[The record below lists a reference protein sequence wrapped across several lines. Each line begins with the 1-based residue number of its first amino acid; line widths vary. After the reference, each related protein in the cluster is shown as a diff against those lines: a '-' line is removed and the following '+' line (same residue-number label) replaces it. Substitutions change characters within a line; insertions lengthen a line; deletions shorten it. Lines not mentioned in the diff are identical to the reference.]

1 MGPSPSPSTLTR
13 YGSAPGSLLTS
24 AVDSVIGA
32 GAEREFS
39 ALRPQPS
46 ASFIGRYFSSGDGDS
61 SSLTSESTFKVN
73 SSKETAKPLLRS
85 YGLGEM
91 AAAAIGSSSS
101 SSSSTSCSSSAALV
115 RQRSSPAGFLSH
127 LTDNNGTPFP
137 FVFLLSTIT
146 VMSLLN
152 EGVVTVVGSAVGA
165 PLGF

>member
-1 MGPSPSPSTLTR
+1 MGPSPSPSSLTR

-32 GAEREFS
+32 VAEREF
-39 ALRPQPS
+39 RPQPP

-73 SSKETAKPLLRS
+73 SSKETTKPLLRS

-101 SSSSTSCSSSAALV
+101 SSSSSTTSCSSSAALV

-127 LTDNNGTPFP
+127 HLTDSNGTPFP
-137 FVFLLSTIT
+137 FVFLFCL
-146 VMSLLN
+146 VL
-152 EGVVTVVGSAVGA
+152 V
-165 PLGF
+165 PLCPS

>member
-1 MGPSPSPSTLTR
+1 MYPSSSSSSPQKPVGPSPSSLTR

-32 GAEREFS
+32 VAEREFS
-39 ALRPQPS
+39 TLRPQPP

-91 AAAAIGSSSS
+91 AAAIGSSSS
-101 SSSSTSCSSSAALV
+101 SSSTTSCSSSAALV

-137 FVFLLSTIT
+137 FVFLFSAI
-146 VMSLLN
+146 SLL
-152 EGVVTVVGSAVGA
+152 
-165 PLGF
+165 PLCPR

>member
-1 MGPSPSPSTLTR
+1 MYPSSSSSSPQKPMGPSPSSLTR

-32 GAEREFS
+32 VAEREF
-39 ALRPQPS
+39 RPQPP

-73 SSKETAKPLLRS
+73 SSKETTKPLLRS

-91 AAAAIGSSSS
+91 AAAVIGSSS

-127 LTDNNGTPFP
+127 HLTDSNGTPFP
-137 FVFLLSTIT
+137 FVFFLFSTST
-146 VMSLLN
+146 VMS
-152 EGVVTVVGSAVGA
+152 
-165 PLGF
+165 

>member
-1 MGPSPSPSTLTR
+1 MYPSSSSSSPQKPMGPSPSSLTR

-32 GAEREFS
+32 VAEGEF
-39 ALRPQPS
+39 RPQPP

-73 SSKETAKPLLRS
+73 SSKETTKPLLRS

-101 SSSSTSCSSSAALV
+101 SSTTSCSSSAALV

-127 LTDNNGTPFP
+127 HLTDSNGTPFP
-137 FVFLLSTIT
+137 FVFFLFSTST
-146 VMSLLN
+146 VMS
-152 EGVVTVVGSAVGA
+152 
-165 PLGF
+165 